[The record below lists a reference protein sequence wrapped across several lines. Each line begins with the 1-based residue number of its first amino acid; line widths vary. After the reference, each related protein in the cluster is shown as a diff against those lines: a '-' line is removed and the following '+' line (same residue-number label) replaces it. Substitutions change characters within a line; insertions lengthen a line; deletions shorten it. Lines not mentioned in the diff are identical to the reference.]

1 MGTLRGRVRRV
12 ERTLKQTVN
21 QADASHALERIER
34 MRVTR
39 DDLERIARGE
49 WEHVQDTDLRASN
62 PKHRERWERAT
73 PAVLMMFNLE

>member
-49 WEHVQDTDLRASN
+49 
-62 PKHRERWERAT
+62 
-73 PAVLMMFNLE
+73 